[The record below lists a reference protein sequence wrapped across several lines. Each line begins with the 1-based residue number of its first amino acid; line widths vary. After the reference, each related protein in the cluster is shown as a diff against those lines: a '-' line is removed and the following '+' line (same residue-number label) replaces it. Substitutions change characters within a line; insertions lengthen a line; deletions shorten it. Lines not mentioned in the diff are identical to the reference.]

1 MAGTSQRARPQI
13 QTCLCPSFGLFS
25 RWFIACSQAPEGSSF
40 DPTLQLHRIGPCR
53 GGRQSIA
60 PCHPPVLPTGAV
72 LHPLL
77 HPSHL
82 RHPVCSHILLVDV
95 SLSVS
100 SMCYI
105 DVLSLLWVLGAF
117 VMNHRNG
124 SQGSAGAQLA
134 FGCPRWMKGRGTWGI
149 SPRALQNSARRLSIA
164 FLLPPPEGL
173 ADHLLTTGY
182 LVGKDASCSAV
193 FDGVAPL

>member
-1 MAGTSQRARPQI
+1 MLKLWSYSAAASHRSLQSRKAEH
-13 QTCLCPSFGLFS
+13 CPF
-25 RWFIACSQAPEGSSF
+25 P
-40 DPTLQLHRIGPCR
+40 
-53 GGRQSIA
+53 
-60 PCHPPVLPTGAV
+60 PPVLPTEAV

-82 RHPVCSHILLVDV
+82 CHPVCSHILLVDV

-100 SMCYI
+100 SMCYS

-117 VMNHRNG
+117 VMNHRSG
-124 SQGSAGAQLA
+124 SLDSAGALLA
-134 FGCPRWMKGRGTWGI
+134 FGCPRWLEGCGTWGI

-173 ADHLLTTGY
+173 AAHLLTTGH
-182 LVGKDASCSAV
+182 LVRKDASCSAD
-193 FDGVAPL
+193 FDGVTPL